1 MSTPSPALPHVLP
14 RLLPRAIPGALA
26 GALALG
32 LAASAGAQTSLTVY
46 TSQPVDQMEE
56 VIALFNEMHPE
67 ITVELFRSGTT
78 EVMNRLMT
86 EVEGGSPQADVL
98 LIADTVAMTQVK
110 EAGLLLP
117 WPEAPVEGLP
127 AGQYDP
133 DMTFFGTKLITTGIV
148 WNTASGAPRPESWTD
163 LLAEE
168 ARNQVVMPS
177 PLYSGAAVIHVGT
190 LANTE
195 GFGWDFIEGLEEN
208 GAIAVR
214 GNGGVRDAV
223 ARGERAYGVLID
235 YMAFG
240 AAAEGSPVEFVFP
253 AEGVT
258 AINQPVA
265 ILNTSENVEAAQ
277 TFVAFQLGQAA
288 QELSVQQLY
297 FPLLEGVAPPEGFP
311 DPATLDIMEVDPAVI
326 LEQTDEIMRR
336 FADLFG
342 G

>member
-1 MSTPSPALPHVLP
+1 MRPVVL
-14 RLLPRAIPGALA
+14 AAGLA
-26 GALALG
+26 GLVVA
-32 LAASAGAQTSLTVY
+32 AGAATAQERLTIY
-46 TSQPVDQMEE
+46 TSQPTEQMDE
-56 VIALFNEMHPE
+56 VIALFNEEHPGIE
-67 ITVELFRSGTT
+67 VELFRSGTT
-78 EVMNRLMT
+78 EVMNRLLT
-86 EVEGGSPQADVL
+86 EVEAGAPQADVL

-110 EAGLLLP
+110 EMGLLMP
-117 WPEAPVEGLP
+117 YEDAPVEGL
-127 AGQYDP
+127 AEGQYDP

-148 WNTASGAPRPESWTD
+148 YNTAADVPRPESWND

-168 ARNQVVMPS
+168 ARDQVVMPS

-190 LANTE
+190 LANSD
-195 GFGWDFIEGLEEN
+195 GFGWDYLEGLQEN

-253 AEGVT
+253 EEGVT
-258 AINQPVA
+258 VINQPVG
-265 ILNTSENVEAAQ
+265 ILNTSENVEAAR
-277 TFVAFQLGQAA
+277 TFVDFQLSRSAQA
-288 QELSVQQLY
+288 LSVEQLY
-297 FPLLEGVAPPEGFP
+297 FPLIEGLAPPEGYP
-311 DPATLDIMEVDPAVI
+311 DPAELSFIEVDPATI
-326 LEQTDEIMRR
+326 LEQTDEIMSR

>member
-1 MSTPSPALPHVLP
+1 MKSLSA
-14 RLLPRAIPGALA
+14 AAALA
-26 GALALG
+26 GLLLAG
-32 LAASAGAQTSLTVY
+32 TAIAQDRITVY
-46 TSQPVDQMEE
+46 TSQPIEQMEE
-56 VIALFNEMHPE
+56 VVALFNQLHPE
-67 ITVELFRSGTT
+67 IAVEIFRSGTT

-86 EVEGGSPQADVL
+86 EVEAGAPQADVL

-110 EAGLLLP
+110 NMDLLLAWPDAPVAGL
-117 WPEAPVEGLP
+117 PE
-127 AGQYDP
+127 GQYDP

-148 WNTASGAPRPESWTD
+148 YNTASGRPRPTSWHD
-163 LLAEE
+163 LLGED
-168 ARNQVVMPS
+168 ARDQVVMPS

-190 LANTE
+190 LANTD
-195 GFGWDFIEGLEEN
+195 GFGWDYVEGLHDN

-235 YMAFG
+235 YMAYG
-240 AAAEGSPVEFVFP
+240 QAAQGSPVEFVIP

-265 ILNTSENVEAAQ
+265 ILNTSQNIEAAK
-277 TFVAFQLGQAA
+277 TFVAFQLSEAA
-288 QELSVQQLY
+288 QRQSVEQLY
-297 FPLLEGVAPPEGFP
+297 FPLLQGIAPPDGYP
-311 DPATLDIMEVDPAVI
+311 DPATLRILEVDPAII
-326 LEQTDEIMRR
+326 LDQTDEIMSR

>member
-1 MSTPSPALPHVLP
+1 M
-14 RLLPRAIPGALA
+14 RLHSIRLT
-26 GALALG
+26 LG
-32 LAASAGAQTSLTVY
+32 GMLTAAAVAAAPVAAQERLTIY

-56 VIALFNEMHPE
+56 VIKLFNETHPG
-67 ITVELFRSGTT
+67 IRVELFRSGTT

-86 EVEGGSPQADVL
+86 EVQAGAPQADVL
-98 LIADTVAMTQVK
+98 LIADSVAMAQVRDM
-110 EAGLLLP
+110 GLLLP
-117 WPEAPVEGLP
+117 WPDAPVAGLP
-127 AGQYDP
+127 EGQYSP

-148 WNTASGAPRPESWTD
+148 WNTASGLPRPTSWHD
-163 LLAEE
+163 LTAEA
-168 ARNQVVMPS
+168 ARDQVIMPS

-195 GFGWDFIEGLEEN
+195 GFGWEYFDRLAAN

-235 YMAFG
+235 YMAYG

-253 AEGVT
+253 VEGVT

-265 ILNTSENVEAAQ
+265 ILNTSKNIEAAKA
-277 TFVAFQLGQAA
+277 FVAFQLGRPA
-288 QELSVQQLY
+288 QELSVRQLY
-297 FPLLEGVAPPEGFP
+297 FPLLEGIAPPEGYP
-311 DPATLDIMEVDPAVI
+311 DPATLEIIEVDPAVI
-326 LEQTDEIMRR
+326 GAQTADILTR

>member
-1 MSTPSPALPHVLP
+1 MTETSLV
-14 RLLPRAIPGALA
+14 LA

-32 LAASAGAQTSLTVY
+32 LAGAAAAQGQLTVY
-46 TSQPVDQMEE
+46 TSQPVDQMEQ
-56 VIALFNEMHPE
+56 VIALFNQSHPDIKVEM
-67 ITVELFRSGTT
+67 FRSGTT

-86 EVEGGSPQADVL
+86 EVEAGSPQADVL
-98 LIADTVAMTQVK
+98 LIADTVAMTQAK
-110 EAGLLLP
+110 DRGLLLA
-117 WPEAPVEGLP
+117 WPEAPVAGLP
-127 AGQYDP
+127 EGQFDP

-148 WNTASGAPRPESWTD
+148 WNTASGTPRPESWRD
-163 LLAEE
+163 LLAPA
-168 ARNQVVMPS
+168 ARDRVIMPS

-195 GFGWDFIEGLEEN
+195 GFGWDYFEALKNN

-265 ILNTSENVEAAQ
+265 ILASSQNVEAAKA
-277 TFVAFQLGQAA
+277 FVAFQLGREA
-288 QELSVQQLY
+288 QEQAVRQLY
-297 FPLLEGVAPPEGFP
+297 FPLLEGVAPPEGYP
-311 DPATLDIMEVDPAVI
+311 DPATLKIIAVDPAVI
-326 LEQTDEIMRR
+326 QGQTEEIMRR